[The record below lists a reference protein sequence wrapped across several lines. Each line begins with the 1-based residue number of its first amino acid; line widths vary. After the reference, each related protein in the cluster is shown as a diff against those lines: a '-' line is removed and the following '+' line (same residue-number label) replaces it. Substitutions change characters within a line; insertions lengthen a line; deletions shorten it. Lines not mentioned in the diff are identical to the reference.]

1 MKHLFSNGGM
11 ETYNQGELIN
21 PILWKNQQQISPPS
35 QLYKNRI
42 NLIHRITPTST
53 FLLYVGEW
61 IVSQDFYNFHP

>member
-1 MKHLFSNGGM
+1 MGGGSYTIKGII
-11 ETYNQGELIN
+11 ETLNS
-21 PILWKNQQQISPPS
+21 WKNQKNISPPS

-42 NLIHRITPTST
+42 NLIHRMTPTST